1 MLQSGAEI
9 VLSSLSCSLTF
20 SFYHLRRAEIS
31 LKVFLFSL
39 LCDMNEKEQN
49 KTRGEDYLK
58 TTCVVS
64 QSSFMSLKGAKER
77 ERKTIIKQMDL
88 NFGKFRIIIPILF
101 CFFLGS

>member
-9 VLSSLSCSLTF
+9 DLSSLSLSCSLTF
-20 SFYHLRRAEIS
+20 HFYHLGRAEIS

-58 TTCVVS
+58 TSCVVF
-64 QSSFMSLKGAKER
+64 QSSFMSLKGVKET
-77 ERKTIIKQMDL
+77 EKTIIKQ
-88 NFGKFRIIIPILF
+88 K
-101 CFFLGS
+101 